1 MTAPAGSSPS
11 IQDTSLK
18 GFLELMS
25 GHGIV
30 RCIGVIA
37 ELGVADVLAQGS
49 LSVVEIARLCGAEP
63 NALGRVMRLLAAVD
77 VFSESADPPLYG
89 LTPISQLL
97 RSDCE
102 RSLRGFARLRGG
114 SMSWGAW
121 AGLEH
126 AVRTGGSGFEH
137 IHGSSAFEHLKGNP
151 ADAKVFDE
159 GMRSLSRQIAASVVA
174 SYDFSSFHQV
184 MDVGGGWGGL
194 LAEILRANGSLAGTL
209 VDLASVIT
217 GSSEVLR
224 SAGVEA
230 RCEAVAGDFFHPLP
244 RGADLVILSHV
255 LHNWGDADALRI
267 LRNCRDAMGS
277 GHTVLVLEYALTDG
291 AAGVIAKQFDLQM
304 LVYFGAGRERTADE
318 YQELL
323 RRADLTVTRTIA
335 TSSPVLIIEAR
346 S

>member
-1 MTAPAGSSPS
+1 
-11 IQDTSLK
+11 
-18 GFLELMS
+18 MS
-25 GHGIV
+25 GHSIV

-37 ELGVADVLAQGS
+37 ELGVADVLAEGP
-49 LSVVEIARLCGAEP
+49 LSVAEIARLCGAEP
-63 NALGRVMRLLAAVD
+63 SALGRVMRMLAAVG
-77 VFSESADPPLYG
+77 VFTESADPLLYG
-89 LTPISQLL
+89 LTPISKLL
-97 RSDCE
+97 RSDFE
-102 RSLRGFARLRGG
+102 HSLRGFARLRGG
-114 SMSWGAW
+114 SMSWDAW

-126 AVRTGGSGFEH
+126 AVRTGNSGFEH
-137 IHGSSAFEHLKGNP
+137 IHGSNAFEHLKNNP

-159 GMRSLSRQIAASVVA
+159 GMRSLSNQIAASVVA
-174 SYDFSSFHQV
+174 SYDFSSFHRV
-184 MDVGGGWGGL
+184 MDVGGGYGGL
-194 LAEILRANGSLAGTL
+194 LAEILRANPSLAGTL
-209 VDLASVIT
+209 VDLPSVLA
-217 GSSEVLR
+217 GCAKVLI
-224 SAGVEA
+224 SAGVDD
-230 RCEAVAGDFFHPLP
+230 RCTAVAGDFFNPLP

-255 LHNWGDADALRI
+255 LHNWGDDDALRI
-267 LRNCRDAMGS
+267 LRNCRDAIGS